1 MKRTFQ
7 PSVLKRKRNH
17 GFRARMATKMAA
29 RCSLVVVHVD
39 VYVSRRKRIGATH
52 YVPQISKSARLLNA
66 HDYSQVFENCSIR
79 AGSTAGTVLA
89 LPASDN
95 RSRLG
100 IIVAKKNVRLAT
112 DRNRIKRLVREYF
125 RNHPFQ
131 PR

>member
-1 MKRTFQ
+1 MSHKF
-7 PSVLKRKRNH
+7 P
-17 GFRARMATKMAA
+17 
-29 RCSLVVVHVD
+29 
-39 VYVSRRKRIGATH
+39 
-52 YVPQISKSARLLNA
+52 KSARLLNA
-66 HDYSQVFENCSIR
+66 HDYSQVFDNCPIR

-125 RNHPFQ
+125 RNHPLSASVNLVFMTNRGAGALSNADVLSDLDRLWRKLNHKHAQ
-131 PR
+131 IQFEDDQ

>member
-1 MKRTFQ
+1 MSHKF
-7 PSVLKRKRNH
+7 P
-17 GFRARMATKMAA
+17 
-29 RCSLVVVHVD
+29 
-39 VYVSRRKRIGATH
+39 
-52 YVPQISKSARLLNA
+52 KSARLLNA
-66 HDYSQVFENCSIR
+66 HDYSQVFNKCSIR

-125 RNHPFQ
+125 RNHPLTASMSLVFMARRGAGTLSNADVLGDLDRLWLKLSSKHAQ
-131 PR
+131 IQCENDK

>member
-1 MKRTFQ
+1 MSHKF
-7 PSVLKRKRNH
+7 P
-17 GFRARMATKMAA
+17 
-29 RCSLVVVHVD
+29 
-39 VYVSRRKRIGATH
+39 
-52 YVPQISKSARLLNA
+52 KSARLLNA
-66 HDYSQVFENCSIR
+66 HDYSQVFNKCSVR

-125 RNHPFQ
+125 RNHPLTASMSLVFMARRGAGALSNADVLGDLDRLWQ
-131 PR
+131 KLNSKHAQIQCENDK

>member
-1 MKRTFQ
+1 MSHKF
-7 PSVLKRKRNH
+7 P
-17 GFRARMATKMAA
+17 
-29 RCSLVVVHVD
+29 
-39 VYVSRRKRIGATH
+39 
-52 YVPQISKSARLLNA
+52 KSARLLNA
-66 HDYSQVFENCSIR
+66 HDYSQVFNKCSVR

-125 RNHPFQ
+125 RNHPLTASMSLVFMARRGAGALSNADVLGDLDRIWQ
-131 PR
+131 KLNSKHAQIQCENDK

>member
-1 MKRTFQ
+1 MSHKFPKT
-7 PSVLKRKRNH
+7 
-17 GFRARMATKMAA
+17 
-29 RCSLVVVHVD
+29 
-39 VYVSRRKRIGATH
+39 
-52 YVPQISKSARLLNA
+52 ARLLNA

-125 RNHPFQ
+125 RNHPLSSSMNLVFMAKRGAGALSNADVLGDLDRLWRKLNHKHAQ
-131 PR
+131 IRFEDDQ

>member
-1 MKRTFQ
+1 MSHKF
-7 PSVLKRKRNH
+7 P
-17 GFRARMATKMAA
+17 
-29 RCSLVVVHVD
+29 
-39 VYVSRRKRIGATH
+39 
-52 YVPQISKSARLLNA
+52 KSARLLNA
-66 HDYSQVFENCSIR
+66 HDYSQVFNKCSIR

-125 RNHPFQ
+125 RNHPLTASMSLVFMARRGAGALSNADVLGDLDRLWQ
-131 PR
+131 KLSSKHAQIQCENDK